1 MGQHLLS
8 HYAVRLSN
16 ADSFNPSSCVIY
28 SSSLREEEEGAADT
42 VIYCFHPARTV
53 ESVQPLIQTEL
64 RILINYNPLISAV
77 RTQLRSALWKH
88 NDAVLLSPPIL
99 YTLMDW
105 ATSNLTGTSCA
116 VIGGYCTVHEPWGG
130 GKKMVHVVQSAV
142 PSDTS
147 LYAAVNK
154 LVVKTQHVGQ
164 NGFHLYCLF
173 LFNNSHVCA
182 FLRFIEWSKEQKDT
196 SRQQGLFFYL

>member
-28 SSSLREEEEGAADT
+28 SSSLREEEEEGAADT

-77 RTQLRSALWKH
+77 RTQLRSAL
-88 NDAVLLSPPIL
+88 
-99 YTLMDW
+99 
-105 ATSNLTGTSCA
+105 
-116 VIGGYCTVHEPWGG
+116 
-130 GKKMVHVVQSAV
+130 
-142 PSDTS
+142 
-147 LYAAVNK
+147 
-154 LVVKTQHVGQ
+154 
-164 NGFHLYCLF
+164 
-173 LFNNSHVCA
+173 
-182 FLRFIEWSKEQKDT
+182 
-196 SRQQGLFFYL
+196 